1 MDDDI
6 VSSILKNI
14 AAHSSANKIT
24 IYLEDN
30 DFGNKHAPIGDDDI
44 ASSITLTGQ
53 AVIKQARD
61 IAKNYI
67 SKHSNITDEKT
78 LETVAIYG
86 DTDSVVANTIVQ
98 TNLGTCEIGVLYDNY
113 KTTQKQVT
121 THGHEIIDVSD
132 KNLKTFTFCSKTNTV
147 KWGKIKNL
155 IRHKVSKKKYKI
167 VVNNKVLYMTEDHGC
182 MVVRNGNLVRV
193 KPCEIN
199 IESDKIITID

>member
-1 MDDDI
+1 M
-6 VSSILKNI
+6 
-14 AAHSSANKIT
+14 
-24 IYLEDN
+24 EDN

-98 TNLGTCEIGVLYDNY
+98 TNLGTREIGVLYENY
-113 KTTQKQVT
+113 KTIQKQVT

-193 KPCEIN
+193 KPCEID